1 MSKSLFFLIAFI
13 IGEII
18 NVIFLLPIMND
29 LYEPFADY
37 AFALKSLVWLL
48 VYVILPTII
57 GSVIEIFVI
66 GIIEQIKV
74 F

>member
-29 LYEPFADY
+29 LFEPFVDY
-37 AFALKSLVWLL
+37 AFAVKSFVWLIIYIL
-48 VYVILPTII
+48 LPTII
-57 GSVIEIFVI
+57 GSAVEIFVI
-66 GIIEQIKV
+66 GILNQFKA